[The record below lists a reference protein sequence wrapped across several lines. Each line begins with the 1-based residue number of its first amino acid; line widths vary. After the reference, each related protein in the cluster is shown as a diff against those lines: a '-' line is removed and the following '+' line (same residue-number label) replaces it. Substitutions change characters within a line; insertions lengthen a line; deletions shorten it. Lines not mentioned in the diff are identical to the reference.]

1 MAYKS
6 KKQERFEEI
15 VELANTSDEELKNMS
30 YKEKQKVYNAK
41 NKLGKVVWNTKTQGQ
56 FINYEKQKLKEQRR
70 NKKWEKKKE
79 YNC

>member
-41 NKLGKVVWNTKTQGQ
+41 NKLGKITWNSKAQGQ

-70 NKKWEKKKE
+70 KKKCQKE
-79 YNC
+79 NM